1 MATIEG
7 LSFVIPAD
15 MDITDLIPGKNLLIR
30 TKRYPYLSN
39 HLIALSISDL
49 LKNHTS
55 PFKNL
60 SLKNIPTQK
69 SNINPK
75 KVPKIVEIHTQS
87 RFKTPFPTKKA
98 PNTNTVSPG
107 TGGIRFSKIQKNPK
121 AKYI

>member
-1 MATIEG
+1 MATVEG
-7 LSFVIPAD
+7 LSLVIPAD
-15 MDITDLIPGKNLLIR
+15 MDITDLIPGKNLLIK

-49 LKNHTS
+49 LKNHIS

-60 SLKNIPTQK
+60 SPRTVPIQK

-98 PNTNTVSPG
+98 PNTSTVSPG
-107 TGGIRFSKIQKNPK
+107 TGGIRFSKTQKNPK
-121 AKYI
+121 TRYI